1 MITTEFLYSEFRG
14 RYYPVIKLHIRS
26 KGMEKDLDALIDSGA
41 VLSTFRSDVAETLGI
56 IIEDGERRVSVGITG
71 KVEVFI
77 HELEVK
83 VFEKWFPCKIAFSKS
98 MSLNFNLLGR
108 EGFFDKHLI
117 TFNEKE
123 RKTIITEF

>member
-1 MITTEFLYSEFRG
+1 MVTTAFPYSEFKD

-41 VLSTFRSDVAETLGI
+41 VISTFRSDVAEALGI
-56 IIEDGERRVSVGITG
+56 VIENGERRWSVGITG

-77 HELEVK
+77 HELEIK
-83 VFEKWFPCKIAFSKS
+83 VFEKWFSCRIAFSNS

-108 EGFFDKHLI
+108 EGFFDSHLI

-123 RKTIITEF
+123 KKTIITEF